1 MQDDEGAADGRTTMS
16 LKERLIEGL
25 LVVGIIACIGILAAM
40 LRMMLVHI
48 LSGLL
53 FMGVAAYT
61 VLRGQEAR
69 TRLHRL
75 LWFVSTGLVIFL
87 FSCCEAAL
95 FFLLL
100 LGNLDTLLFRDFD
113 LPGQDPLS
121 SAIRR
126 GFLLLLAVEFD
137 GAVS

>member
-1 MQDDEGAADGRTTMS
+1 MQDGDEDEGGRSTTTS
-16 LKERLIEGL
+16 LKDRLMEGV
-25 LVVGIIACIGILAAM
+25 LVVGILMCVGILAAM

-69 TRLHRL
+69 TGLHRL

-87 FSCCEAAL
+87 FSYWAL
-95 FFLLL
+95 QVVFRPPRMKETIGCGGVRFVDEN
-100 LGNLDTLLFRDFD
+100 GNEVDMNAPVEGEG
-113 LPGQDPLS
+113 PGQL
-121 SAIRR
+121 RTE
-126 GFLLLLAVEFD
+126 L
-137 GAVS
+137 